1 MDCIWASNRQNLN
14 LTSHKVFFDKY
25 SEGWESW
32 GHTWRKIL
40 TTSTKIF
47 KFQVEKE
54 VKFKGL
60 KDWLQWWIQ
69 QLAGP
74 GGAQELSEAEKKG
87 GEL

>member
-1 MDCIWASNRQNLN
+1 M
-14 LTSHKVFFDKY
+14 
-25 SEGWESW
+25 
-32 GHTWRKIL
+32 
-40 TTSTKIF
+40 TSTKIF

-87 GEL
+87 GEWQEYEDGDWRVRFLEAKIKWSSDYWQ

>member
-1 MDCIWASNRQNLN
+1 M
-14 LTSHKVFFDKY
+14 
-25 SEGWESW
+25 
-32 GHTWRKIL
+32 
-40 TTSTKIF
+40 TSTKIF

-74 GGAQELSEAEKKG
+74 GGAQELSEADKKG